1 MLVSNYTQ
9 TLDLFELMCRA
20 RKYGY
25 VRLDGSLGIAKRMK
39 LVDRFNDPT
48 SKDFAFLLSSKVDAG
63 PSKARNTGP
72 ADCSSTPV
80 WLRFVGRRVWAQ
92 PDRRQPAGAVRP
104 GLEPGQRRA
113 GHGACLA

>member
-48 SKDFAFLLSSKVDAG
+48 SKDFAFLLSSKVWFRDAR
-63 PSKARNTGP
+63 KTGP
-72 ADCSSTPV
+72 RPPPV
-80 WLRFVGRRVWAQ
+80 
-92 PDRRQPAGAVRP
+92 PHPRP
-104 GLEPGQRRA
+104 FTDPLPSGCA
-113 GHGACLA
+113 S

>member
-1 MLVSNYTQ
+1 VVLVSNYTQ

-48 SKDFAFLLSSKVDAG
+48 SKDFAFLLSSKVCQAWPPSARIRRSLMG
-63 PSKARNTGP
+63 PRCTGG
-72 ADCSSTPV
+72 
-80 WLRFVGRRVWAQ
+80 WLRPQ
-92 PDRRQPAGAVRP
+92 PHRRQPAGAV
-104 GLEPGQRRA
+104 
-113 GHGACLA
+113 

>member
-1 MLVSNYTQ
+1 MPQIVLVSNYTQ

-48 SKDFAFLLSSKVDAG
+48 SKDFAFLLSSKVGRALLRRGAG
-63 PSKARNTGP
+63 VSRVVAEAAMRSRARRG
-72 ADCSSTPV
+72 A
-80 WLRFVGRRVWAQ
+80 VGRA
-92 PDRRQPAGAVRP
+92 RRGAVD
-104 GLEPGQRRA
+104 
-113 GHGACLA
+113 